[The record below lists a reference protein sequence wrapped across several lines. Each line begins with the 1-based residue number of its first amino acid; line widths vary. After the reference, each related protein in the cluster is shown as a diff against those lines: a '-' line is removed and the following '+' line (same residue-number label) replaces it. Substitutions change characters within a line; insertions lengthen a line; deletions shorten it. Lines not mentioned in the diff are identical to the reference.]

1 MQKIFLKEIKERAHT
16 MKITKILNVPFTV
29 EELKEIGV
37 KLALEN
43 QRKER
48 IDDMKK
54 QSMSQFKSELD
65 AVDSEIRSLSQKLA
79 RGSED
84 RSIECDLLYHTPS
97 EGLKTVRRCDTGED
111 VEIKKMSDSE
121 LEDLFINNLGAQ
133 KENHEFVFRD
143 KTRTKLV
150 SSEKFD
156 EFPKKNEFK
165 LIGCYV
171 EKELVDIKKK
181 PDCSLVVSRFDKNKN
196 LEVYDFYEFTG
207 KAAENE

>member
-1 MQKIFLKEIKERAHT
+1 
-16 MKITKILNVPFTV
+16 MKVNKILNVPFTT

-48 IDDMKK
+48 IEDEKK
-54 QSMSQFKSELD
+54 QSMSQYKSELD
-65 AVDSEIRSLSQKLA
+65 AADSEIKRLSQKLA

-84 RSIECDLLYHTPS
+84 RPVECDLLYHTPS

-111 VEIKKMSDSE
+111 VEVVKMTESE
-121 LEDLFINNLGAQ
+121 LTDLFINNLGAQ

-150 SSEKFD
+150 SYEKFD
-156 EFPKKNEFK
+156 EFPKKEEFK
-165 LIGCYV
+165 MIGSYA
-171 EKELVDIKKK
+171 EKELVDIAEK
-181 PDCSLVVSRFDKNKN
+181 PKCSLVVMRFDKNKN
-196 LEVYDFYEFTG
+196 ADVFDLYEFTG
-207 KAAENE
+207 TVKNEGSENE